1 MPRKKRSKATD
12 DAEPEVQVEEAAV
25 EEGTLEVGTGNAEPE
40 VKEVIE
46 EPVLIKSPA
55 LPVAKPSTASRT
67 RPSTHMTPPANRPR
81 GTVTLRYSGESPVK
95 AVANVPSG
103 TRYRIQSNG
112 LVTVYAAD
120 VEALLANED
129 FKQI

>member
-1 MPRKKRSKATD
+1 MPRKKRNKATD
-12 DAEPEVQVEEAAV
+12 DAEPEVQVEE
-25 EEGTLEVGTGNAEPE
+25 GTLEVDMGEAEPKVEE
-40 VKEVIE
+40 VVE

-55 LPVAKPSTASRT
+55 LPVAKPIGLSRVK
-67 RPSTHMTPPANRPR
+67 PSTHMTPPANRPR